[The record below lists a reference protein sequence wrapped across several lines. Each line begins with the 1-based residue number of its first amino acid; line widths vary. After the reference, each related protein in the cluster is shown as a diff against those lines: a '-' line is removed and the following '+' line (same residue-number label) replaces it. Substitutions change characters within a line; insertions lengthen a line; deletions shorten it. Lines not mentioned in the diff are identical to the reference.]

1 MFSQIIGR
9 ICKSILDLIVAAA
22 AAMRISPNILTL
34 AGFLVTIV
42 SAVYL
47 ARGKFFQAGLI
58 IILAGIFDMLDG
70 RVARTT
76 NNVTQFGAF
85 FDSVL
90 DVDQCATTES
100 ILRGAWPVSVHL

>member
-47 ARGKFFQAGLI
+47 ARGKVLS
-58 IILAGIFDMLDG
+58 G
-70 RVARTT
+70 RIDHHSCRRFRHARWSGCK
-76 NNVTQFGAF
+76 N
-85 FDSVL
+85 D
-90 DVDQCATTES
+90 
-100 ILRGAWPVSVHL
+100 